1 MKEECDMGKEADK
14 LQRSRRTF
22 LKGMAVAG
30 GTTVL
35 VSVAAG
41 GPAMAAAQQAQ
52 DQSEIKPDSRGYH
65 VTSHIRT
72 YYDKAGF

>member
-1 MKEECDMGKEADK
+1 MGKEADK

-41 GPAMAAAQQAQ
+41 GPAMAEAEAR

-65 VTSHIRT
+65 VTPHIRT